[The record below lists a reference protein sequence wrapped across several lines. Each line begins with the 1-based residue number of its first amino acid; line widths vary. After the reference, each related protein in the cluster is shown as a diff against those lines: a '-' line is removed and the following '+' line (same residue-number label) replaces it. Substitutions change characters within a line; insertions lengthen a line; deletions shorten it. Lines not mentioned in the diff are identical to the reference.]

1 MALELGTAS
10 IVATAQSSVRRLPT
24 IVAKKKDEA
33 LIGGGDEQK
42 KPPPVGGGGLAAEG
56 TKVPLFQFYQSTWK
70 RVPNPLTVAP
80 SNPFFASSRPF
91 PRSAGVVE

>member
-1 MALELGTAS
+1 MIASGSVNAWNAARLGCMALELGIAS

-56 TKVPLFQFYQSTWK
+56 TKVPLFQFYQST
-70 RVPNPLTVAP
+70 
-80 SNPFFASSRPF
+80 
-91 PRSAGVVE
+91 